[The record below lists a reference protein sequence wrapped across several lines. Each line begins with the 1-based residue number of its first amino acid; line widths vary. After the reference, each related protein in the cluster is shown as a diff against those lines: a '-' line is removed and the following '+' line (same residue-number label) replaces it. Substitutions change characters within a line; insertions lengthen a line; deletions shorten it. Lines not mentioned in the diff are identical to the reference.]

1 MRRAALSDREQ
12 ARRLPVSSRGEFEL
26 RQLANCVQNE
36 YAASFSQHR
45 MWFLDRLDSGHGTA
59 YVTTPMWR
67 VHGPLDRARLQA
79 ALDTVVARHDVLR
92 AVFRESDGTPR
103 VVLTPSVDLTIDWR
117 DATSA
122 DEIARQADAEADR
135 PFDLTTGP
143 LLRVVAWRLTDT
155 EHVLLA
161 AMHHIVSDGWSVGLL
176 ARELAA
182 AYAGEP
188 LPDLPVRYVD
198 FAQSQRRELDGDR
211 LAADLDHWRRQL
223 AGLPALTLPTD
234 RPRPEHPSHAAA
246 TTEFVLG
253 PDLVA
258 GLHRLGR
265 EHGVTLYMTLLAAF
279 QVLLSRWSGQRD
291 FGIGSPV
298 AGRNS
303 PEVENLIGLFVNTVV
318 LRARLA
324 GDPTFAELLARVRD
338 DALDALDHQEV
349 PYERV
354 VQELRPDRPDTDSL
368 IDAWFAMQNVPGD
381 GPSAGP
387 LRFTDF
393 EVDRPKAL
401 FAVSLFAQPRGDE
414 LAMTVVY
421 RSDLFDAA
429 TIDRLARRCRELLAA
444 VVADP
449 GIRVGAVELPADE
462 TAALRRFG
470 AAEVTGRVVDPVDAL
485 TDRVRRD
492 GAAAAALTGDAT
504 VSYAELNAR
513 ANRVAWWL
521 RERGVGPERP
531 VGIRLPRGVDML
543 AAVLGVL
550 KAGGAYVPLDPAWP
564 AERVDVVRAD
574 AGLDI
579 LLDGPLPDG
588 GRDDD
593 LQVAVDPAQLAY
605 VIYTSG
611 STGRPKGVGVSRGAM
626 AAHVSRMRRRFGLGP
641 DDRVLQF
648 AALAFDASI
657 DQIFPAL
664 SSGAAL
670 VLPEHGLV
678 APATLLPLL
687 DRHGVTL
694 VNLPPAYFGQLVAEL
709 TERGGTGPRA
719 LRTVVLGGDVVRPAD
734 VDRFGTCCPD
744 VAVLNAYGPTET
756 TVTTT
761 VAEVPRGLT
770 GAVPIGRALADRDL
784 YVLDAA
790 LRDVPVGAVGELF
803 VGGTQ
808 LARGY
813 LGRPGL
819 TGERFVPD
827 PFGRT
832 PGGRL
837 YRTGDLVRWRPDGQV
852 EFHGRADGQ
861 VKVRGFRV
869 EIGEVEARLRE
880 HPGVRDAVVVAGQDR
895 LVAYLAGAGVT
906 GAQVRERLAQRLP
919 EFMVPAVVVVLDE
932 LPRTVGG
939 KVDRDR
945 LPDPEGHR
953 PEVTDGFAEPRTPT
967 EETIA
972 DVWRQVLRVDRIG
985 VHDNFFDL
993 GGHSLLATLAVARL
1007 VKALD
1012 RPVDVRSFFAHPT
1025 IAEFAAALPPAA
1037 ADPASAPASA
1047 ITRLRRSGDFPLSF
1061 AQERMWFLNRLEPD
1075 APDYMAALAWRVDGP
1090 LDRSRLDRALRQLVD
1105 RHESL
1110 RTTFPV
1116 VGTSPT
1122 QRVAAAG
1129 EVTADWHDV
1138 TATVD
1143 PYATAVARAGAEL
1156 HRPFDLAAGPLFRAL
1171 VWRLGPEDHLL
1182 VLAMHHIVSD
1192 GWSMGVLVRELGA
1205 AYAGEAL
1212 PELPVQYADYAGWQ
1226 RRELTGDRLDAELGH
1241 WRERLA
1247 GLPALELPTDRPR
1260 PAHPSWAGATHE
1272 FTLDPELVAGLERL
1286 GRRHGA
1292 TLYMTLL
1299 AAFQALLSRWT
1310 GQDDFGVGVPVA
1322 GRTRPEV
1329 ENVIGFFVNT
1339 LVMRADTG
1347 GDPTFAELL
1356 GRVRDR
1362 ALDAYQYQELPFER
1376 VVEELRPDRESGRSP
1391 LFQVMFDLEARA
1403 IAAPRLGAARLRPAE
1418 IPFDVTKFDLMV
1430 TFTTEP
1436 GAAGGFVQ
1444 YRTDLFDAA
1453 TIDRLVRRCQELLA
1467 VVAAAPDTR
1476 IGATALPATETALL
1490 RRFGAAETPGRV
1502 TDPVVAFEG
1511 RARRD
1516 PGALAAIAADGVLSY
1531 AELNARANRVA
1542 WGLRE
1547 RGVRAETPVVVRL
1560 PRGVDM
1566 LAAVLGV
1573 LKAGGAYVPVDPA
1586 WPAERADLV
1595 TADVGAS
1602 VVLDGPLPD
1611 GGRDDDLQVAV
1622 DPAQLAYV
1630 IYTSGS
1636 TGRPKGVGVSR
1647 GAMAA
1652 HVSRMRRRFGLG
1664 PDDRVLQFAA
1674 LAFDASIEQIFPALS
1689 CGAAL
1694 VLPEHGLVAPA
1705 QIVADVE
1712 RHRVT
1717 VMEVV
1722 PGYLTELI
1730 AEVTGDGTTAP
1741 TWSPARLRLLV
1752 LGGDAVRP
1760 ADLAWWRRHHPDVSV
1775 VNTYGPTET
1784 TISATVYDVPA
1795 DVDGVVP
1802 IGRAV
1807 GDRALYVLDGD
1818 LAEVPVGAVG
1828 ELFVGG
1834 TQLARGYLGRP
1845 GLTAERFVPDPYGPE
1860 PGGRLYRTGDLV
1872 RWRADGQVEFHGR
1885 ADGQVKVRGFRV
1897 EVGEVEARLR
1907 EHPGVRDAV
1916 VVAWQDR
1923 LVAYLTG
1930 AGVTVDELR
1939 DRLAQRLPGFMVP
1952 AVLIVLDELP
1962 RTVGGKV
1969 DRDRLPDPAGHRPA
1983 PAADAE
1989 PPRTPTEE
1997 TVADIWRQVLRVDRI
2012 GIHDNFFH
2020 LGGHSLLATRVAIR
2034 LRAAFG
2040 CEVAVRT
2047 LFEEPT
2053 VARLAAA
2060 VEDRLMAEI
2069 AAMSSEDVEQ
2079 ALKEQNL

>member
-1 MRRAALSDREQ
+1 
-12 ARRLPVSSRGEFEL
+12 
-26 RQLANCVQNE
+26 
-36 YAASFSQHR
+36 
-45 MWFLDRLDSGHGTA
+45 MWFLDRLAGGRDTA

-67 VHGPLDRARLQA
+67 VHGRLDRERFQTAV
-79 ALDTVVARHDVLR
+79 DTVVDRHDALR
-92 AVFRESDGTPR
+92 ARFVERDGMPR
-103 VVLTPSVDLTIDWR
+103 VVLPPSAGTPVDWR
-117 DATSA
+117 TAGSA
-122 DEIARQADAEADR
+122 AEVARAAEVEAER
-135 PFDLTTGP
+135 PFDLATGP
-143 LLRVVAWRLTDT
+143 LLRVVVWTLTDT
-155 EHVLLA
+155 EHVVLA
-161 AMHHIVSDGWSVGLL
+161 ATHHIASDGWSVGLL

-182 AYAGEP
+182 AYAGET

-198 FAQSQRRELDGDR
+198 YAERQRRELDGDR
-211 LAADLDHWRRQL
+211 LRADLDYWRDRL

-234 RPRPEHPSHAAA
+234 RPAPERPSHAAA

-258 GLHRLGR
+258 GLHRVGR
-265 EHGVTLYMTLLAAF
+265 EHGATLYMTLLAAF
-279 QVLLSRWSGQRD
+279 QVLLGRWSGQDD

-298 AGRNS
+298 AGRDR

-318 LRARLA
+318 TRADLS
-324 GDPTFAELLARVRD
+324 GDPTFAELLGRVRD

-354 VQELRPDRPDTDSL
+354 VRELRPERPDTDSL

-393 EVDRPKAL
+393 ETDRPKAL

-414 LAMTVVY
+414 LAMTLVY
-421 RSDLFDAA
+421 RTDLFDAVS
-429 TIDRLARRCRELLAA
+429 IGRLVGRCRELLVA

-449 GIRVGAVELPADE
+449 GVRVGGLGLPSGE
-462 TAALRRFG
+462 RGVLRRFG
-470 AAEVTGRVVDPVDAL
+470 APEVVGRVVDPVVGFEE
-485 TDRVRRD
+485 RVRRGV
-492 GAAAAALTGDAT
+492 GAVAVVAAGGV
-504 VSYAELNAR
+504 VSYGELNAR

-521 RERGVGPERP
+521 RGRGVGPESL
-531 VGIRLPRGVDML
+531 VGVRLPRGVDML

-550 KAGGAYVPLDPAWP
+550 KAGGAYVPIDPSWP

-574 AGLDI
+574 AGLEL
-579 LLDGPLPDG
+579 LLDGELPDG

-593 LQVAVDPAQLAY
+593 PGVPVADGQLAY

-611 STGRPKGVGVSRGAM
+611 STGRPKGVGVSRAAM

-641 DDRVLQF
+641 ADRVLQF

-657 DQIFPAL
+657 EQIFPAL
-664 SSGAAL
+664 TCGAAL

-687 DRHGVTL
+687 ARHGVTL
-694 VNLPPAYFGQLVAEL
+694 ANLPPAYFGELVAEL
-709 TERGGTGPRA
+709 TERDGEVPRD
-719 LRTVVLGGDVVRPAD
+719 LRLMVLGGDRVRPGD
-734 VDRFGTCCPD
+734 VDRFASRCPD
-744 VAVLNAYGPTET
+744 VTVLNAYGPTET

-761 VAEVPRGLT
+761 VADLPPGLT
-770 GAVPIGRALADRDL
+770 GTPPIGRAVGDRAL
-784 YVLDAA
+784 YVLDGSLAE
-790 LRDVPVGAVGELF
+790 VPVGAVGELF

-813 LGRPGL
+813 LGRPGA
-819 TGERFVPD
+819 TAERFVPD
-827 PFGRT
+827 PFGGE

-837 YRTGDLVRWRPDGQV
+837 YRTGDLVRWRADGQL
-852 EFHGRADGQ
+852 EFRGRADGQ

-869 EIGEVEARLRE
+869 EVGEVEARLRE
-880 HPGVRDAVVVAGQDR
+880 HPGVRDAVVIAWQDR
-895 LVAYLAGAGVT
+895 LVAYLAADGVT
-906 GAQVRERLAQRLP
+906 ADEVRRWLGERLP
-919 EFMVPAVVVVLDE
+919 EFMVPAVVIVLDE

-953 PEVTDGFAEPRTPT
+953 PDVSVGFEGPRNPT
-967 EETIA
+967 EEAIA

-985 VHDNFFDL
+985 IHDDFFDL

-1012 RPVDVRSFFAHPT
+1012 RPVDVRTFFAHPT
-1025 IAEFAAALPPAA
+1025 IAEFAAALPASTAGAA
-1037 ADPASAPASA
+1037 PA

-1061 AQERMWFLNRLEPD
+1061 AQERMWFLHRLEPD

-1090 LDRSRLDRALRQLVD
+1090 LHRDRLDRALRQLVD

-1116 VGTSPT
+1116 VDTQPV
-1122 QRVAAAG
+1122 QRVAAIG
-1129 EVTADWHDV
+1129 DVTADWYD
-1138 TATVD
+1138 TRSAAD
-1143 PYATAVARAGAEL
+1143 PYTEAVTQAEREL
-1156 HRPFDLAAGPLFRAL
+1156 HRPFDLASGPLFRAL
-1171 VWRLGPEDHLL
+1171 VWQLGPEDHLL

-1205 AYAGEAL
+1205 AYAGESL

-1226 RRELTGDRLDAELGH
+1226 RRELTGERLDTELAH

-1260 PAHPSWAGATHE
+1260 PARPSWAGATHE
-1272 FTLDPELVAGLERL
+1272 FTLDPELVAALERI
-1286 GRRHGA
+1286 GRAHGA

-1299 AAFQALLSRWT
+1299 AAFQAVLARWT

-1339 LVMRADTG
+1339 LVMRADLS
-1347 GDPTFAELL
+1347 GDPTFTELL

-1376 VVEELRPDRESGRSP
+1376 VVEELRPDREAGRSP
-1391 LFQVMFDLEARA
+1391 LFQAMFDLEVRS
-1403 IAAPRLGAARLRPAE
+1403 IAAPRLGVARLRPAE

-1430 TFTTEP
+1430 TFTTDP

-1444 YRTDLFDAA
+1444 YRTDLFDAVS
-1453 TIDRLVRRCQELLA
+1453 IGRLVGRCRELLVA
-1467 VVAAAPDTR
+1467 VVADPGVR
-1476 IGATALPATETALL
+1476 VGGLGLPSGERGVL
-1490 RRFGAAETPGRV
+1490 RRFGAPEVVGRV
-1502 TDPVVAFEG
+1502 VDPVVGFEE
-1511 RARRD
+1511 RVRRGV
-1516 PGALAAIAADGVLSY
+1516 GAVAVVAAGGVVSY
-1531 AELNARANRVA
+1531 GELNARANRVA
-1542 WGLRE
+1542 WWLRG
-1547 RGVRAETPVVVRL
+1547 RGVGPESLVGVRL

-1573 LKAGGAYVPVDPA
+1573 LKAGGAYVPIDPS
-1586 WPAERADLV
+1586 WPAQRRELLTSDLGV
-1595 TADVGAS
+1595 S
-1602 VVLDGPLPD
+1602 VVLDGELPD
-1611 GGRDDDLQVAV
+1611 GGRDDDPGVPV
-1622 DPAQLAYV
+1622 DGGQLAYV

-1647 GAMAA
+1647 AAMAA

-1664 PDDRVLQFAA
+1664 PADRVLQFAA
-1674 LAFDASIEQIFPALS
+1674 LAFDASIEQIFPALT

-1705 QIVADVE
+1705 QLVADVE

-1730 AEVTGDGTTAP
+1730 AEVTADGTSAP
-1741 TWSPARLRLLV
+1741 TWSPAALRLLV
-1752 LGGDAVRP
+1752 LGGDEVRP
-1760 ADLAWWRRHHPDVSV
+1760 ADLAWWRRHHPDVAV

-1784 TISATVYDVPA
+1784 TISATVYDVPSA
-1795 DVDGVVP
+1795 VDGAVP

-1807 GDRALYVLDGD
+1807 GDRALYVLDGS

-1845 GLTAERFVPDPYGPE
+1845 GATAERFVPDPFGGE

-1872 RWRADGQVEFHGR
+1872 RWRADGQLEFRGR

-1916 VVAWQDR
+1916 VIAWQDR
-1923 LVAYLTG
+1923 LVAYL
-1930 AGVTVDELR
+1930 AGDAVSVDDLR
-1939 DRLAQRLPGFMVP
+1939 DRLGERLPGFMVP
-1952 AVLIVLDELP
+1952 AVVIVLDELP

-1969 DRDRLPDPAGHRPA
+1969 DRDRLPDPAGYRAA
-1983 PAADAE
+1983 PGADTE

-1997 TVADIWRQVLRVDRI
+1997 AIADVWRQVLRVDRI

-2034 LRAAFG
+2034 LRAVFG

-2047 LFEEPT
+2047 LFEQPT
-2053 VARLAAA
+2053 VARLAVA

-2069 AAMSSEDVEQ
+2069 AAMSDEDVEQ
-2079 ALKEQNL
+2079 ALKEQQA

>member
-1 MRRAALSDREQ
+1 M
-12 ARRLPVSSRGEFEL
+12 
-26 RQLANCVQNE
+26 RQLENCARNDYSV
-36 YAASFSQHR
+36 SFAQHR
-45 MWFLDRLDSGHGTA
+45 MWFLDRLAGGGTA

-67 VHGPLDRARLQA
+67 VEGPLDRDRLQR
-79 ALDTVVARHDVLR
+79 ALNAVVARHDALRTTFVERDGVPR
-92 AVFRESDGTPR
+92 AV
-103 VVLTPSVDLTIDWR
+103 LAAHVDAAIDWR
-117 DATSA
+117 EAGSA
-122 DEIARQADAEADR
+122 AEVARAAEVEAAR
-135 PFDLTTGP
+135 PFDLATGP
-143 LLRVVAWRLTDT
+143 LFRVVVWRLGDG

-161 AMHHIVSDGWSVGLL
+161 AMHHIVSDGWSIGLL

-182 AYAGEP
+182 HHDGGAVPELP
-188 LPDLPVRYVD
+188 LRYVD
-198 FAQSQRRELDGDR
+198 FAEAQRRELDGDR
-211 LAADLDHWRRQL
+211 LAADVAYWRAQL
-223 AGLPALTLPTD
+223 AALPALHLPTD
-234 RPRPEHPSHAAA
+234 RPRPEQPSHAAA
-246 TTEFVLG
+246 TSEFTLG
-253 PDLVA
+253 PELVS

-265 EHGVTLYMTLLAAF
+265 EHGATLYMTLLAAF
-279 QVLLSRWSGQRD
+279 QVLLGRWSGQDD
-291 FGIGSPV
+291 FGIGTPV
-298 AGRNS
+298 AGRGR
-303 PEVENLIGLFVNTVV
+303 PEVENLIGLFVNTLVM
-318 LRARLA
+318 RARLA
-324 GDPTFAELLARVRD
+324 GDPTFAELLGRVRD
-338 DALDALDHQEV
+338 DALDALDHQDV

-354 VQELRPDRPDTDSL
+354 VRELRPERPDTDSL

-381 GPSAGP
+381 DGPGGA

-393 EVDRPKAL
+393 DTDRPKAL

-421 RSDLFDAA
+421 RTDLFDAA
-429 TIDRLARRCRELLAA
+429 TIGRLVQRCRELLAA
-444 VVADP
+444 VVAAPDTR
-449 GIRVGAVELPADE
+449 IGALALPAAE
-462 TAALRRFG
+462 TALLRRFG
-470 AAEVTGRVVDPVDAL
+470 AAEVAGRTVDPVAAFES
-485 TDRVRRD
+485 RARREP
-492 GAAAAALTGDAT
+492 GAPAAVTADEAVTYT
-504 VSYAELNAR
+504 ELNAR

-521 RERGVGPERP
+521 REHGVGPETP
-531 VGIRLPRGVDML
+531 VGVRLPRGIDLL

-564 AERVDVVRAD
+564 AERIDFVRAD

-579 LLDGPLPDG
+579 LLDGALPDG

-593 LQVAVDPAQLAY
+593 PGVPVDPAQLAY

-611 STGRPKGVGVSRGAM
+611 STGRPKGVGVPRGAM

-641 DDRVLQF
+641 ADRVLQF

-657 DQIFPAL
+657 DQVFPAL
-664 SSGAAL
+664 ACGAAL

-687 DRHGVTL
+687 DRHGVT
-694 VNLPPAYFGQLVAEL
+694 VANLPPAYFGELVAEL
-709 TERGGTGPRA
+709 TERDGPVPGA
-719 LRTVVLGGDVVRPAD
+719 LRLLVLGGDVVRPAD
-734 VDRFGTCCPD
+734 VDRFATRCPD
-744 VAVLNAYGPTET
+744 VAVLNAYGPTES
-756 TVTTT
+756 TVTTAVADVPCGVVGT
-761 VAEVPRGLT
+761 VPV
-770 GAVPIGRALADRDL
+770 GRAVGDRHL
-784 YVLDAA
+784 YVLDDR
-790 LRDVPVGAVGELF
+790 LRDVPAGAVGELF
-803 VGGTQ
+803 VGGGQ

-819 TGERFVPD
+819 TAGRFVPD
-827 PFGRT
+827 PFGHE

-837 YRTGDLVRWRPDGQV
+837 YRTGDLVRWRADGQL

-869 EIGEVEARLRE
+869 EVGEVEARLRE
-880 HPGVRDAVVVAGQDR
+880 HPGVRDAVVVAREDR
-895 LVAYLAGAGVT
+895 LVAYLAGAGV
-906 GAQVRERLAQRLP
+906 AVDEVRRWLGERLP

-945 LPDPEGHR
+945 LPDPDGHR
-953 PEVTDGFAEPRTPT
+953 PELTDTFEGPRDET
-967 EETIA
+967 EEA
-972 DVWRQVLRVDRIG
+972 VAAVWRQVLRVDRIG

-1012 RPVDVRSFFAHPT
+1012 RPVDVRTFFAHPT
-1025 IAEFAAALPPAA
+1025 IAEFAAALPAAAAGPAA
-1037 ADPASAPASA
+1037 G

-1090 LDRSRLDRALRQLVD
+1090 LDRGRLDRALRQLVD

-1116 VGTSPT
+1116 VDAQPV
-1122 QRVAAAG
+1122 QRVAATA
-1129 EVTADWHDV
+1129 EVTAEWHDV
-1138 TATVD
+1138 RSATD
-1143 PYATAVARAGAEL
+1143 PYATAVAEAGAEL
-1156 HRPFDLAAGPLFRAL
+1156 HRPFDLATGPLFRAL
-1171 VWRLGPEDHLL
+1171 VWQLGPADHLL

-1205 AYAGEAL
+1205 LHDGETL

-1226 RRELTGDRLDAELGH
+1226 RQDLTGDRLAAELGH
-1241 WRERLA
+1241 WRKHLDA
-1247 GLPALELPTDRPR
+1247 LPALELPTDRPR
-1260 PAHPSWAGATHE
+1260 PARPSWVGATHE
-1272 FTLDPELVAGLERL
+1272 FTLEPELVDGLERL

-1299 AAFQALLSRWT
+1299 AAFQVLLGRWS

-1339 LVMRADTG
+1339 LVMRADLA

-1356 GRVRDR
+1356 GRVRDQ
-1362 ALDAYQYQELPFER
+1362 ALDAYQYQEVPFER
-1376 VVEELRPDRESGRSP
+1376 VVEELAPDREPGRSP
-1391 LFQVMFDLEARA
+1391 LFQAMFDLEVRA
-1403 IAAPRLGAARLRPAE
+1403 VAAPRLGAARLRSAE
-1418 IPFDVTKFDLMV
+1418 IPFDVTKFDLMF
-1430 TFTTEP
+1430 TFTTDP

-1453 TIDRLVRRCQELLA
+1453 TIDRLVQRCRELLA
-1467 VVAAAPDTR
+1467 AVLAAPDTR
-1476 IGATALPATETALL
+1476 IGALGLPAAETALL
-1490 RRFGAAETPGRV
+1490 RRFGAAEVAGRTV
-1502 TDPVVAFEG
+1502 DPVAAFES

-1516 PGALAAIAADGVLSY
+1516 PGALAAIAAGGVVSY

-1542 WGLRE
+1542 WWLRE
-1547 RGVRAETPVVVRL
+1547 HGVRPETPVVIRL
-1560 PRGVDM
+1560 PRGIDL

-1586 WPAERADLV
+1586 WPAERVDLV
-1595 TADVGAS
+1595 TADVGAG

-1611 GGRDDDLQVAV
+1611 GGRDDDPGVPV

-1630 IYTSGS
+1630 IHTSGS
-1636 TGRPKGVGVSR
+1636 TGRPKGVGVPR

-1664 PDDRVLQFAA
+1664 PTDRVLQFAA
-1674 LAFDASIEQIFPALS
+1674 LAFDASVEQIFPALT

-1705 QIVADVE
+1705 QLVADVE

-1730 AEVTGDGTTAP
+1730 AEVTADGTSAP

-1760 ADLAWWRRHHPDVSV
+1760 ADLAWWRRHHPDVAV

-1784 TISATVYDVPA
+1784 TVSATVYDVPS

-1807 GDRALYVLDGD
+1807 GDRELYVLDGH

-1845 GLTAERFVPDPYGPE
+1845 GLTAERFVPDPYGRE

-1872 RWRADGQVEFHGR
+1872 RWRADGQLEFHGR

-1923 LVAYLTG
+1923 LVAYL
-1930 AGVTVDELR
+1930 AGDGVAVDELR
-1939 DRLAQRLPGFMVP
+1939 DRLAERLPEFMVP
-1952 AVLIVLDELP
+1952 ALLIVLDELP

-1983 PAADAE
+1983 PGANAE

-1997 TVADIWRQVLRVDRI
+1997 AIADIWRQVLQVDAI

-2047 LFEEPT
+2047 LFERPT

-2060 VEDRLMAEI
+2060 VEEQLMAEI

-2079 ALKEQNL
+2079 ALKEQQA

>member
-1 MRRAALSDREQ
+1 MNSAQDDYAL
-12 ARRLPVSSRGEFEL
+12 
-26 RQLANCVQNE
+26 
-36 YAASFSQHR
+36 SFSQHR
-45 MWFLDRLDSGHGTA
+45 MWFLDRLDGGRGTA

-79 ALDTVVARHDVLR
+79 ALDTVVARHDALR
-92 AVFRESDGTPR
+92 AVFEERDGTPR
-103 VVLTPSVDLTIDWR
+103 VTLARSADVTIDWR
-117 DATSA
+117 AATSSE
-122 DEIARQADAEADR
+122 EIVGQAAAEADR
-135 PFDLTTGP
+135 PFDLAAGP
-143 LLRVVAWRLTDT
+143 LLRVVVWRLTDT

-161 AMHHIVSDGWSVGLL
+161 AMHHIVSDAWSVGLL
-176 ARELAA
+176 ARELATA
-182 AYAGEP
+182 HAGEP

-198 FAQSQRRELDGDR
+198 HAERQRRELDGDR
-211 LAADLDHWRRQL
+211 LGDDLAYWRGQL

-234 RPRPEHPSHAAA
+234 RPRPEQSGHAAA
-246 TTEFVLG
+246 TSEFVVG

-265 EHGVTLYMTLLAAF
+265 EHGATLYMTLLAAF
-279 QVLLSRWSGQRD
+279 QVLLGRWSGQSD
-291 FGIGSPV
+291 FGVGSPV
-298 AGRNS
+298 AGRNR

-318 LRARLA
+318 VRARLA
-324 GDPTFAELLARVRD
+324 GDPTFVELLGRVRD

-354 VQELRPDRPDTDSL
+354 VRELRPERPDTDSL
-368 IDAWFAMQNVPGD
+368 IDAWFAMQNVPSE

-393 EVDRPKAL
+393 ETDRPRAL
-401 FAVSLFAQPRGDE
+401 FSVSLFAQPRGDE

-421 RSDLFDAA
+421 RADLFDPA
-429 TIDRLARRCRELLAA
+429 TIDRLVRRWREVLAA

-449 GIRVGAVELPADE
+449 ETRVGELSLPASE
-462 TAALRRFG
+462 TSVLRRFG
-470 AAEVTGRVVDPVDAL
+470 AAEVTGRTVDPIAAF

-492 GAAAAALTGDAT
+492 GAASAALAGDST
-504 VSYAELNAR
+504 VDYAELNAR

-521 RERGVGPERP
+521 RERGVRAESL

-550 KAGGAYVPLDPAWP
+550 KAGGAYLPLDPAWP
-564 AERVDVVRAD
+564 AERVDFVRAD
-574 AGLDI
+574 AGLDV

-593 LQVAVDPAQLAY
+593 PEVAVDPAQLAY

-664 SSGAAL
+664 SCGAAL

-687 DRHGVTL
+687 DRHDVTL
-694 VNLPPAYFGQLVAEL
+694 ANLPPAYFGQLVAEL
-709 TERGGTGPRA
+709 AERDGTVPRA
-719 LRTVVLGGDVVRPAD
+719 LRSMVLGGDVVRPAD
-734 VDRFGTCCPD
+734 VDRFATCCPD
-744 VAVLNAYGPTET
+744 VTVLNAYGPTET
-756 TVTTT
+756 TVTATL
-761 VAEVPRGLT
+761 AEVPSGLT
-770 GAVPIGRALADRDL
+770 GVAPIGRSLADRDL
-784 YVLDAA
+784 YVLDAG
-790 LRDVPVGAVGELF
+790 LRDVPVGAVGELH
-803 VGGTQ
+803 VGGSQ

-813 LGRPGL
+813 LGRPGS
-819 TGERFVPD
+819 TAERFVPD
-827 PFGRT
+827 PYGRE

-837 YRTGDLVRWRPDGQV
+837 YRTGDLVRWRPDGRL
-852 EFHGRADGQ
+852 EWHGRADGQ

-869 EIGEVEARLRE
+869 EVGEVEARLRE

-895 LVAYLAGAGVT
+895 LVAYLAGDGITGV
-906 GAQVRERLAQRLP
+906 AVRDRLAERLP
-919 EFMVPAVVVVLDE
+919 EYLVPAVVVVLDE

-945 LPDPEGHR
+945 LPDPDGHR
-953 PEVTDGFAEPRTPT
+953 PEVTDGFEEPRTPT
-967 EETIA
+967 EEA
-972 DVWRQVLRVDRIG
+972 VAEVWRQVLRVDRIG

-1007 VKALD
+1007 VKTLD
-1012 RPVDVRSFFAHPT
+1012 RPVDVRTFFAHPT
-1025 IAEFAAALPPAA
+1025 IAEFAAALPAA
-1037 ADPASAPASA
+1037 AAEPASA

-1090 LDRSRLDRALRQLVD
+1090 LDRGRLDRALRQLVD
-1105 RHESL
+1105 RHEAL

-1116 VGTSPT
+1116 VGTEPV

-1138 TATVD
+1138 RSADD
-1143 PYATAVARAGAEL
+1143 PYAVAVERAGAEL

-1171 VWRLGPEDHLL
+1171 VWQLGPTDHLL

-1205 AYAGEAL
+1205 AYAGEPL

-1226 RRELTGDRLDAELGH
+1226 RRELTGDRLDGELAH

-1247 GLPALELPTDRPR
+1247 GLPTLELPTDRPR
-1260 PAHPSWAGATHE
+1260 PPRSSWAGATRE
-1272 FTLDPELVAGLERL
+1272 FTLDPELVAALERF

-1310 GQDDFGVGVPVA
+1310 GQHDFGVGVPVA
-1322 GRTRPEV
+1322 GRTRAEV
-1329 ENVIGFFVNT
+1329 ENVLGFFVNT
-1339 LVMRADTG
+1339 VVMRADTS
-1347 GDPTFAELL
+1347 GDPTFTELL
-1356 GRVRDR
+1356 GRVRER

-1376 VVEELRPDRESGRSP
+1376 VVEELRPDRDPGRSP
-1391 LFQVMFDLEARA
+1391 LFQAMFDLEVRS
-1403 IAAPRLGAARLRPAE
+1403 IAAPRLGTARLRPAE

-1430 TFTTEP
+1430 TFTTDP
-1436 GAAGGFVQ
+1436 GSAGGFVQ

-1453 TIDRLVRRCQELLA
+1453 TVDRLVRRCQDLLAA
-1467 VVAAAPDTR
+1467 VVAAPDVPLGTL
-1476 IGATALPATETALL
+1476 ALPDPETALL
-1490 RRFGAAETPGRV
+1490 RRFGAAEQPGRAP
-1502 TDPVVAFEG
+1502 DPIAAFET
-1511 RARRD
+1511 RVRRD
-1516 PGALAAIAADGVLSY
+1516 PGALAAVGADGVLSY

-1542 WGLRE
+1542 WWLRE
-1547 RGVRAETPVVVRL
+1547 RGVRPETPVVVRL

-1586 WPAERADLV
+1586 WPSERVDLVAADL
-1595 TADVGAS
+1595 GAPMT
-1602 VVLDGPLPD
+1602 LDGPLPD
-1611 GGRDDDLQVAV
+1611 GGRDDDPGVAV

-1647 GAMAA
+1647 AAMGA

-1705 QIVADVE
+1705 QLVADVE

-1730 AEVTGDGTTAP
+1730 AEVTADGATAP

-1760 ADLAWWRRHHPDVSV
+1760 ADLAWWRRHLPDVAV

-1784 TISATVYDVPA
+1784 TISATVYDLPA
-1795 DVDGVVP
+1795 EVDGIVP

-1807 GDRALYVLDGD
+1807 GDRPLYVLDGH
-1818 LAEVPVGAVG
+1818 LAEAPVGAVG

-1834 TQLARGYLGRP
+1834 SQLARGYLGRP
-1845 GLTAERFVPDPYGPE
+1845 GLTAERFVPDPYGRE

-1872 RWRADGQVEFHGR
+1872 RWRSDGQVEFHGR
-1885 ADGQVKVRGFRV
+1885 TDGQVKVRGFRV

-1916 VVAWQDR
+1916 VLAWRDR
-1923 LVAYLTG
+1923 LVAYL
-1930 AGVTVDELR
+1930 AGDGVAVDELR
-1939 DRLAQRLPGFMVP
+1939 DRLAERLPGFMVP

-1983 PAADAE
+1983 SDTDAE

-1997 TVADIWRQVLRVDRI
+1997 AIADVWRQVLQVDRI
-2012 GIHDNFFH
+2012 GVHDNFFH

-2047 LFEEPT
+2047 LFEQPT

-2060 VEDRLMAEI
+2060 VEERLMAEI

-2079 ALKEQNL
+2079 ALKEQNQ